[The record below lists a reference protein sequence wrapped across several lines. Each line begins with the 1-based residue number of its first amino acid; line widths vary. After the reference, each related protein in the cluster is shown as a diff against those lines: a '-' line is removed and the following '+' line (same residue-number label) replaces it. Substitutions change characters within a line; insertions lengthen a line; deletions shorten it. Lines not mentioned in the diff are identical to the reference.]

1 MENLI
6 GKWGG
11 TNLNNIYVSN
21 ETQLVHPDDWLILK
35 DYKFIRSL
43 HKCLSVSSDYISV
56 KFGNTEIR
64 IKNSIFYPLDVVPEF
79 QPLEKVKLKNSK
91 GDLEFGI
98 VKGIHWH
105 NNDRKFYYD
114 IEVNNKIKGRR
125 YFSDDLESNEN

>member
-11 TNLNNIYVSN
+11 VNFNISDNNKLESI
-21 ETQLVHPDDWLILK
+21 HPDDWLILK

-43 HKCLSVSSDYISV
+43 HKCTSVSNNYISV
-56 KFGNTEIR
+56 KFGDTEIR
-64 IKNSIFYPLDVVPEF
+64 IKDSIFHPLAVAPEF
-79 QPLEKVKLKNSK
+79 HPLEKVKLKNSK
-91 GDLEFGI
+91 GELEFGI

-114 IEVNNKIKGRR
+114 VEVNNKIKGRR
-125 YFSDDLESNEN
+125 YYSNDLESNEN